1 MACRYK
7 RVKDRGRMREKLK
20 RRLDSYWQ
28 SVPAGPDGNRLK
40 IVASEAKRIG
50 RSIVFID
57 RLD

>member
-1 MACRYK
+1 
-7 RVKDRGRMREKLK
+7 MREKLK

-28 SVPAGPDGNRLK
+28 SVPVGPDGNRLK